1 MDHGG
6 PSIVEITCEGCRRP
20 ITLNWYIGCVA
31 TIAANTHYSE
41 TVDTMKN
48 TIISVLFAASAL
60 TAMPAFAADP
70 AAAAVAMA
78 DKGAAYLQK
87 NGKDA
92 LIKEVNSKN
101 PEFVNETTYLTVRAL
116 DGTQLAHPTNPKLV
130 GKNMVVLPDA
140 DGKLFRKEIIDQA
153 KAKGKGWVDYRYNNP
168 ANGEIEKKSTYFLKQ
183 GDVILEAGIYK
194 GK

>member
-1 MDHGG
+1 
-6 PSIVEITCEGCRRP
+6 
-20 ITLNWYIGCVA
+20 
-31 TIAANTHYSE
+31 
-41 TVDTMKN
+41 MKN
-48 TIISVLFAASAL
+48 TIIAVLFAATALSAV
-60 TAMPAFAADP
+60 PARAADP
-70 AAAAVAMA
+70 AAAAVAMVE
-78 DKGAAYLQK
+78 KGAAYLQK

-92 LIKEVNSKN
+92 LIKEVNGKN
-101 PEFVNETTYLTVRAL
+101 PEFINDTTYLTVRAL

-153 KAKGKGWVDYRYNNP
+153 QSKGKGWVDYRYNNP
-168 ANGEIEKKSTYFLKQ
+168 ANGNIEKKSTYFFKQ